1 MEVCESSCQL
11 SCPTGERRHLR
22 HTVCANMQRGQES
35 DNHEATA
42 LQDTGCFLWER
53 QASASLCL
61 AVRIDTKMTADKTV
75 QTDNLKHSHYQ

>member
-1 MEVCESSCQL
+1 MYVSPAVSSAVQQESAGISDIQ
-11 SCPTGERRHLR
+11 S
-22 HTVCANMQRGQES
+22 ANMQRGQES

-53 QASASLCL
+53 QASASLFL